1 MLTQD
6 PRPKLDRRK
15 FLAAAA
21 VAGTCGA
28 VGPAQ
33 AATATT
39 LDIAPRPI
47 SALPP
52 NTYVAANEI
61 GTPQLPE
68 TENGRPGSDFM
79 VDDIKTLDIKYL
91 PANPAA
97 SYRGLHESLIDYPP
111 SACVTDISRRQAS
124 QS

>member
-1 MLTQD
+1 MSVQD
-6 PRPKLDRRK
+6 SRPKLDRRK

-21 VAGTCGA
+21 VAGTSGA
-28 VGPAQ
+28 VGPAS
-33 AATATT
+33 ATTATT
-39 LDIAPRPI
+39 PDITTRPV

-52 NTYVAANEI
+52 NSYVAANES

-79 VDDIKTLDIKYL
+79 VDVIKTFDIKYL

-97 SYRGLHESLIDYPP
+97 SYRGL
-111 SACVTDISRRQAS
+111 
-124 QS
+124 